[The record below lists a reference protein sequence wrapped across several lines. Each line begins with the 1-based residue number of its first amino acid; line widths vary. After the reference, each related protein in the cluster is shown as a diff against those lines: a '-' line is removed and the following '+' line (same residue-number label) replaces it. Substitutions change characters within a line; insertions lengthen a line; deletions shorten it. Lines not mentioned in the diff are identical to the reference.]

1 VNAGLAAL
9 RHEVVKYAQ
18 EVATHGLVAN
28 TQGNLSARD
37 PETGLVAITP
47 HDYPYEIM
55 TPDDVVIV
63 SPDGRKVEGR
73 HAPSAETPVHCVVYR
88 ERPQVGGIV
97 HTEPIYVN
105 CFGAVGRPIK
115 PVVVNLAVAVGG
127 EVPVMPFAPSGSE
140 SFGYRMLEVMGN
152 RNAVIWANHGL
163 LTTGESLQSAFRCTV
178 TVEVAAQIYY
188 LALQLGQPSLVP
200 LDVLQKIS
208 G

>member
-1 VNAGLAAL
+1 MNAGLTVL

-18 EVATHGLVAN
+18 DAAARGLVAN

-37 PETGLVAITP
+37 PETGLIAITP

-63 SPDGRKVEGR
+63 SPDGQTVEGR

-88 ERPQVGGIV
+88 ERPQVNGIV

-115 PVVVNLAVAVGG
+115 PVIVSVAVAVGG
-127 EVPVMPFAPSGSE
+127 DVPVMPFAPSGSE
-140 SFGYRMLEVMGN
+140 SFAYRMLDVMGD
-152 RNAVIWANHGL
+152 RTAVIWANHGL
-163 LTTGESLQSAFRCTV
+163 LTTGHSLHSAFRCTV
-178 TVEVAAQIYY
+178 TVESGAQIYY
-188 LALQLGQPSLVP
+188 LALQLGQPTSVP
-200 LDVLQKIS
+200 VDVLQKIS